1 MLEFKKLC
9 DAYEGLSTVE
19 RGVLLTEKSV
29 TIMAKLHSLAFPGAD
44 PVTVL
49 AGFIIGSVT
58 ADGRINEKE
67 YLLIYPALVSAF
79 GDQFDF
85 ATVKESF
92 RRDKEGQK
100 MLAAY
105 NEEMVQV
112 LGLLDDSLKEDIITL
127 CLCVLSIDGRVSLR
141 EKNYLRR
148 LCRA

>member
-1 MLEFKKLC
+1 MLKLKKLC
-9 DAYEGLSTVE
+9 DAYEDLTTVE
-19 RGVLLTEKSV
+19 RGLLLTEKSV
-29 TIMAKLHSLAFPGAD
+29 SLMAKLHTLSLPGLD
-44 PVTVL
+44 PVSVL

-58 ADGRINEKE
+58 ADGRIREKE

-105 NEEMVQV
+105 TEEMMQI
-112 LGLLDDSLKEDIITL
+112 LDLLDDSLAEDVITL
-127 CLCVLSIDGRVSLR
+127 CLCVLSIDGKVSLR